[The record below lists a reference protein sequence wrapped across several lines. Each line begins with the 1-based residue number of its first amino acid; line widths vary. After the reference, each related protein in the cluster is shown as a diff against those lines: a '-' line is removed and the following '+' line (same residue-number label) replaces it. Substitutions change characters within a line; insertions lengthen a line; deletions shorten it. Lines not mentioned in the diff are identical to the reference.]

1 MTDDE
6 GSTLRLGGSG
16 NADRPGAAVSR
27 RMKPSSIA
35 TTIVKKQGTG
45 FQSAWA
51 SPTVRLNRLSLGD
64 RRPPGENGSTLMER
78 CAHGLRFCYPWVL
91 YLMIALIG
99 VVSISPLG
107 AAPSETPSY
116 WDPRRRPEKPD
127 LRGVETLRFLTEDE
141 FPPFNFTGTDSAL
154 EGFNVDMARAI
165 CAELGVTCTI
175 QARRFDTI
183 VDALTGE
190 EGDAIIAGLAATP
203 AARQKMRFSDPYFRS
218 PARFV
223 AMKAQ
228 ADAVIAPK
236 ALDGK
241 RVAVVSGT
249 AHEAYLA
256 AFFPAAKRVTAKTAT
271 LARDLLLKGE
281 ADFVFGDGVSLA
293 FWLNGE
299 ASKACCQFVGGAY
312 AESHFFGEGLTIAVR
327 ADDVTLEKA
336 MNYALFRLWERG
348 VHADLVAR
356 WFPVSPYALSR

>member
-1 MTDDE
+1 MEICAQD
-6 GSTLRLGGSG
+6 LRKYYL
-16 NADRPGAAVSR
+16 
-27 RMKPSSIA
+27 
-35 TTIVKKQGTG
+35 
-45 FQSAWA
+45 
-51 SPTVRLNRLSLGD
+51 
-64 RRPPGENGSTLMER
+64 
-78 CAHGLRFCYPWVL
+78 WVL
-91 YLMIALIG
+91 FLMIALIG
-99 VVSISPLG
+99 VVSVLPLS
-107 AAPSETPSY
+107 AAPAETPSY

-141 FPPFNFTGTDSAL
+141 FPPFNFTGANGAL
-154 EGFNVDMARAI
+154 EGFNVDIARAI

-183 VDALTGE
+183 VDALAAE
-190 EGDAIIAGLAATP
+190 EGDAIIAALAATP

-228 ADAVIAPK
+228 AEMVITPK

-256 AFFPAAKRVTAKTAT
+256 AFFPATRRVTAKTAT
-271 LARDLLLKGE
+271 LARDLLTKGE
-281 ADFVFGDGVSLA
+281 ADVVFGDGVSLA
-293 FWLNGE
+293 FWLNGD

-327 ADDVTLEKA
+327 PDDITLEKA

-356 WFPVSPYALSR
+356 WFPVNPYAASR